1 MALEPWRT
9 GTVTGIEDATYN
21 TKRFFIKVNELDS
34 FNFKAGQ
41 FVTLDLPI
49 HEQKNKRWR
58 SYSIASWPD
67 GTNVFELLIVLLE
80 YGAGTTYLFN
90 EVTVGSELTFRGA
103 QGVFTLPENIDKD
116 LFFICTGTGIAPF
129 RSMLNYMYLHSIH
142 HENIHLIFGCRTQK
156 DLLYHEE
163 MLALEKKIENFN
175 YMPTLSREGWEGHK
189 GYVHSLYEQICK
201 ENNEACED
209 LQHLKPASFYLCGWK
224 AMIDDARQK
233 IAALGYDRKAVHL
246 ELYG

>member
-9 GTVTGIEDATYN
+9 GTVIRIEDATYN
-21 TKRFFIKVNELDS
+21 TKRFFIKVNELES

-67 GTNVFELLIVLLE
+67 GSNVFELLIVLLQD
-80 YGAGTTYLFN
+80 GAGTTYLFN
-90 EVTVGSELTFRGA
+90 EVGVGSELTFRGA
-103 QGVFTLPENIDKD
+103 QGVFTLPEPIEKD

-129 RSMLNYMYLHSIH
+129 RSMLNHIQLH
-142 HENIHLIFGCRTQK
+142 NISHKNLYLIFGCRTRK

-163 MLALEKKIENFN
+163 LTALQDKIEDFH
-175 YMPTLSREGWEGHK
+175 YMPTLSREGWDGYK
-189 GYVHSLYEQICK
+189 GYVHSLYEEICRK
-201 ENNEACED
+201 NNEACED
-209 LQHLKPASFYLCGWK
+209 IQSLKPASFYLCGWK

>member
-9 GTVTGIEDATYN
+9 GTVVRIEDATYN
-21 TKRFFIKVNELDS
+21 TKRFFIKVNELES

-67 GTNVFELLIVLLE
+67 GSNVYELLIVLLE
-80 YGAGTTYLFN
+80 SGAGTSYLFN
-90 EVTVGSELTFRGA
+90 EVAVGSELIFRGA
-103 QGVFTLPENIDKD
+103 QGVFTLPENIEKD

-129 RSMLNYMYLHSIH
+129 RSMLNDMQLHNIAHKNIYLM
-142 HENIHLIFGCRTQK
+142 FGCRTK
-156 DLLYHEE
+156 NDLLYYGE
-163 MLALEKKIENFN
+163 MKALEDKIENFY
-175 YMPTLSREGWEGHK
+175 YMPTLSREGWDGHK
-189 GYVHSLYEQICK
+189 GYVHSLYEEICK
-201 ENNEACED
+201 KNNEACED
-209 LQHLKPASFYLCGWK
+209 MQNLKPACFYLCGWK

>member
-1 MALEPWRT
+1 MT
-9 GTVTGIEDATYN
+9 SQF
-21 TKRFFIKVNELDS
+21 RFHL
-34 FNFKAGQ
+34 Q
-41 FVTLDLPI
+41 
-49 HEQKNKRWR
+49 
-58 SYSIASWPD
+58 
-67 GTNVFELLIVLLE
+67 
-80 YGAGTTYLFN
+80 
-90 EVTVGSELTFRGA
+90 TF
-103 QGVFTLPENIDKD
+103 D
-116 LFFICTGTGIAPF
+116 
-129 RSMLNYMYLHSIH
+129 
-142 HENIHLIFGCRTQK
+142 
-156 DLLYHEE
+156 
-163 MLALEKKIENFN
+163 EKKIENFN

>member
-9 GTVTGIEDATYN
+9 GTVIRIEDATYN
-21 TKRFFIKVNELDS
+21 TKRFFIKVNELES

-67 GTNVFELLIVLLE
+67 GSNVYELLIVLLE
-80 YGAGTTYLFN
+80 GGAGTTYLFN
-90 EVTVGSELTFRGA
+90 EITVGSELTFRGA
-103 QGVFTLPENIDKD
+103 QGVFTLPENIEKD

-129 RSMLNYMYLHSIH
+129 RSMLYYMQLH
-142 HENIHLIFGCRTQK
+142 NISHKNLYLIFGCRTQE
-156 DLLYHEE
+156 DLLYYEE
-163 MLALEKKIENFN
+163 MKELESKIENFS
-175 YMPTLSREGWEGHK
+175 YMPTLSREGWDGYK
-189 GYVHSLYEQICK
+189 GYVHSLYEEICK
-201 ENNEACED
+201 KNNEACED
-209 LQHLKPASFYLCGWK
+209 MQNLKPASFYLCGWK